1 MSRADDV
8 RVWMVTGAL
17 GSMALAV
24 LLIPLRSLVSASNLA
39 FAFMA
44 FTIVVAE
51 LGGRGPALIT
61 ALISAMSLNFFLTEP
76 YLTLAITKT
85 EDLVAFFAVAGSG
98 PTAAPLAPLTPV
110 IVLFFFPPE
119 PYLTLAITKTE
130 DLVAF
135 FALAGCGL
143 IAAAFGQRRE
153 RLSAAA
159 GGARHERGVV
169 GPVRE

>member
-8 RVWMVTGAL
+8 RVGMVTGAL

-44 FTIVVAE
+44 FTIVAAR

-61 ALISAMSLNFFLTEP
+61 RLIPGMTRNFFL
-76 YLTLAITKT
+76 
-85 EDLVAFFAVAGSG
+85 
-98 PTAAPLAPLTPV
+98 
-110 IVLFFFPPE
+110 PE

-143 IAAAFGQRRE
+143 IAAAFGQRRGAP
-153 RLSAAA
+153 SPPA
-159 GGARHERGVV
+159 GAR
-169 GPVRE
+169 